1 MPDLL
6 NEVETSQL
14 RVCCTGHEESQV
26 SEHNLHCLCAEQ
38 GAAWNFDG
46 LLSMYMI

>member
-6 NEVETSQL
+6 NEVQTSQL
-14 RVCCTGHEESQV
+14 SVRCTGHEESQV

-38 GAAWNFDG
+38 GADWKLVG